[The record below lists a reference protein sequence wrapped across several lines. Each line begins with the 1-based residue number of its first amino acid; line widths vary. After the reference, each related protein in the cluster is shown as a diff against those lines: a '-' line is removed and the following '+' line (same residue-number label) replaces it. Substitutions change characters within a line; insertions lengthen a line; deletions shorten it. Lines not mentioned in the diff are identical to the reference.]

1 MPQTKLNPKQKRFA
15 QEYIVDFNAT
25 DAAKR
30 AGYSSRTAGSQ
41 AHDLLKKPE
50 ILAAMQ
56 AAIQERDKRVEISQ
70 DRIIL
75 ELSRIAFGD
84 LRGLVTWGGRG
95 ISLTDSKDL
104 SDDAAASLAEVAET
118 AAGALK
124 IKRHDK
130 VKALELLMRHKGMLN
145 DKLALNI
152 PPDSLGV
159 ATCEQKSLAARD
171 RLLSLRAEREA
182 RAGELD
188 VTTFEAPHAE

>member
-1 MPQTKLNPKQKRFA
+1 MPQPKLNPKQKRFA

-30 AGYSSRTAGSQ
+30 AGYSERTAGSQ

-50 ILAAMQ
+50 ILTAIHAAMQ
-56 AAIQERDKRVEISQ
+56 KRDKRVEISQ
-70 DRIIL
+70 DRILL

-84 LRGLVTWGGRG
+84 LRDILTWNGR
-95 ISLTDSKDL
+95 IITLTDSKEL
-104 SDDAAASLAEVAET
+104 SADSAAALAEVAET

-124 IKRHDK
+124 VKRHDK

-159 ATCEQKSLAARD
+159 ATCEQKSLAARE

-182 RAGELD
+182 RASETVENHSED
-188 VTTFEAPHAE
+188 PHE